1 MSTTVDERVV
11 SMQFDNGQFE
21 RNASQSM
28 STLDKLKKALSTKG
42 YKVTKTTSTN
52 DTAKTTIIN
61 KSDIDTEFIDNIK
74 SILGTENVSSN
85 SVSSSDVDITI
96 ILGKDY
102 K

>member
-1 MSTTVDERVV
+1 MKKRYS
-11 SMQFDNGQFE
+11 
-21 RNASQSM
+21 
-28 STLDKLKKALSTKG
+28 LDKLKKALSSKG
-42 YKVTKTTSTN
+42 YKVTKTTATN

-61 KSDIDTEFIDNIK
+61 KSDIDAEFIDNIK

-85 SVSSSDVDITI
+85 SVSSSNVDITI

>member
-1 MSTTVDERVV
+1 MN
-11 SMQFDNGQFE
+11 DN
-21 RNASQSM
+21 
-28 STLDKLKKALSTKG
+28 
-42 YKVTKTTSTN
+42 
-52 DTAKTTIIN
+52 KTTIIN

-74 SILGTENVSSN
+74 SILGTENASSN